1 MIDLNRPDAVST
13 AGGELVTTTE
23 ALVARLGARPIAT
36 LGELEGAV
44 HDRQAIGDQIK
55 AVEEFFYPLKRLA
68 HQLHKTLCDR
78 EGAILAPLRRLDEDK
93 RQAMTAYKAAQDRAR
108 RVREAELADEQRKA
122 RETQAI
128 AEAGALERDG
138 ERVLAAAVVAEA
150 IAAPAPVVVLPDAT
164 KAIDGLKF
172 RRVWKWRLQA
182 GLEPA
187 QALERIPR
195 AYLMLDERKITAHAS
210 SMKESAA
217 IAGIEFYCED
227 QPVR

>member
-1 MIDLNRPDAVST
+1 VIDLNRPDAAST
-13 AGGELVTTTE
+13 AGGELVTQAE
-23 ALVARLGARPIAT
+23 ALVARLGAKPIAT

-44 HDRQAIGDQIK
+44 RDRQTIGDQVK

-68 HQLHKTLCDR
+68 YQLHKALCDR

-93 RQAMTAYKAAQDRAR
+93 RQAMTAYKAAEDRAR
-108 RVREAELADEQRKA
+108 RAREAELAEAQRQA

-128 AEAGALERDG
+128 AERDG
-138 ERVLAAAVVAEA
+138 DRAMAAAVVAEA

-164 KAIDGLKF
+164 KTITGLKF

-182 GLEPA
+182 GLTPA

-195 AYLMLDERKITAHAS
+195 AYLMLDEKKLNAHAA

-217 IAGIEFYCED
+217 IAGIEFYFED
-227 QPVR
+227 APVR